1 MQAFEQPKPNCST
14 PKTQTAFKRKS
25 QMKEFELK
33 KAPPLE
39 VPKFEK
45 FSSEL
50 RMAPISEF
58 PENEF

>member
-1 MQAFEQPKPNCST
+1 
-14 PKTQTAFKRKS
+14 
-25 QMKEFELK
+25 MKEFELK

-58 PENEF
+58 PETEF